1 MKVSII
7 TVVYNREATIER
19 AINSVLSQSYKNIEY
34 IVVDGASSDGTLGII
49 DKYKSNIDHF
59 VSEKDRGIYDAINKG
74 ISLSTGEI
82 IGLLHSDDVFSTD
95 RIIEQV
101 AAEFRS
107 EASLD
112 CLYGDVAFVN
122 SDKSGK
128 VVRYYSSA
136 RFEPSKFANGFMPA
150 HTSFFCKKECF
161 DRFGNY
167 SLDYPISSDF
177 DLLVRFLFIH
187 RLKSKYIP
195 ICTTHMAFGGK
206 STAGLSAKIEI
217 NKQCY
222 QILKTHSIPTSY
234 FKLFSRYFR
243 KLGEYL

>member
-7 TVVYNREATIER
+7 TVVYNRDATIER
-19 AINSVLSQSYKNIEY
+19 TINSVLSQAYKDSEY
-34 IVVDGASSDGTLGII
+34 IVVDGGSSDRTLGII

-74 ISLSTGEI
+74 ISLSTGEV

-112 CLYGDVAFVN
+112 CLYGD
-122 SDKSGK
+122 
-128 VVRYYSSA
+128 
-136 RFEPSKFANGFMPA
+136 EPRKFANGFMPA
-150 HTSFFCKKECF
+150 HTSFFCRKECF

-187 RLKSKYIP
+187 RIKSKYIP

-206 STAGLSAKIEI
+206 STSGWSAKVEI

-222 QILKTHSIPTSY
+222 QILKTHGIPTNY